1 MPILRY
7 RLLFVGVNA
16 VPGGPPLR
24 AARRDADAM
33 SRRFAGW
40 GYDQRARHR
49 LLLGNDA
56 TSERVLD
63 ELTLAS
69 AAAPLDLLLFYWA
82 GHLDTEGRKPSLAT
96 ADGGVA
102 LSELAGRLT
111 TTAARQTVLV
121 IDACHAQSAGPWL
134 TALAGAHR
142 AGRSFA
148 AFAAGGTTPMSREDL
163 RRGYFTGAL
172 LEQLP
177 RYTRGVPPDI
187 DLIKAFEAS
196 AELSRARRREQPVIV
211 VQGAASFRLAPAKAR
226 TLPFERR
233 AREGRQP
240 ARLIAASA

>member
-1 MPILRY
+1 MPIFRY

-16 VPGGPPLR
+16 VPGSPPLR
-24 AARRDADAM
+24 AAGRDADAM

-49 LLLGNDA
+49 LLVGDDA
-56 TSERVLD
+56 TSARVLD
-63 ELTLAS
+63 ELSLAS
-69 AAAPLDLLLFYWA
+69 SAAPLDLLLLYWA
-82 GHLDTEGRKPSLAT
+82 GHLDADGRKPALAT

-102 LSELAGRLT
+102 LSDLAGRLT

-121 IDACHAQSAGPWL
+121 IDACHALSAGPWL
-134 TALAGAHR
+134 AALAGAHP
-142 AGRSFA
+142 AGRSLA

-187 DLIKAFEAS
+187 DLIKAFESA
-196 AELSRARRREQPVIV
+196 AELSRARRREQPVV
-211 VQGAASFRLAPAKAR
+211 VVEGADSFRLAPARAI